1 MIYNVTFTKDFLKG
15 PFYNIGDYTYGCPRV
30 FEWGEGAKLKIG
42 KYCSIAEA
50 VNIFLGGNHRLDWI
64 TTYPFM
70 SIFDWK
76 EAENL
81 KGHPATKGDV
91 VIGNDVWI
99 GYGATIMS
107 GVKIADGA
115 VIGARAVV
123 TKDVDA
129 YTIVAG
135 NPARIIK
142 KRFTDARIKYLLK
155 VKWWNWSK
163 EKVIRNIKF
172 LCGRDVYKLK

>member
-99 GYGATIMS
+99 GHGATILS
-107 GVKIADGA
+107 GVKIGDGA
-115 VIGARAVV
+115 VIGAAAVV
-123 TKDVDA
+123 AKDVEP
-129 YTIVAG
+129 YSVVVG
-135 NPARIIK
+135 NPAKEVK
-142 KRFTDARIKYLLK
+142 KRFPNNVIVKLLK
-155 VKWWNWSK
+155 LKWWDWPEDKIK
-163 EKVIRNIKF
+163 ENLPVLCSSSIHF
-172 LCGRDVYKLK
+172 LN